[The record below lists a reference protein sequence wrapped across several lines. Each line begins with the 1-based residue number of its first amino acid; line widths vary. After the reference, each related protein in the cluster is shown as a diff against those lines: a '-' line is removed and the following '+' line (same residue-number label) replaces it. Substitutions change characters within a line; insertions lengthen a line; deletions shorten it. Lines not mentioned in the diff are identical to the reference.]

1 MTVQRDSLHPVL
13 GVGSPLFYFVRECSC
28 AVIVWPCP
36 MGHGSSPK
44 GLLVPN
50 LGYRESLFLFFEGS
64 FFFMEDMFST
74 MIDLLGKGVLA
85 AGSLLAVWGANLR
98 RPRLKGF

>member
-1 MTVQRDSLHPVL
+1 
-13 GVGSPLFYFVRECSC
+13 
-28 AVIVWPCP
+28 

-85 AGSLLAVWGANLR
+85 AGSLLAV
-98 RPRLKGF
+98 